1 MNTSDSTDTTETNR
15 TLHVRVDTPDN
26 AFDRVEER
34 LATIDAGERPESLFE
49 VVLQSE
55 DDLQRLLSAK
65 NIELLRVIA
74 REEPESIRDLCR
86 QVDRDIRQVQDALST
101 LERLGFVEFEESGQ
115 SKRPRVWY
123 DDITIDV
130 PIGA

>member
-1 MNTSDSTDTTETNR
+1 MSESEPTDTTGTGR
-15 TLHVRVDTPDN
+15 TIRVRVDTPDN

-34 LATIDAGERPESLFE
+34 LATIDAGETSEPLFE
-49 VVLQSE
+49 VVLRNE

-65 NIELLRVIA
+65 NVELLRVIA
-74 REEPESIRDLCR
+74 RDEPESIRDLCR
-86 QVDRDIRQVQDALST
+86 RVDRNIRQVHDALSR
-101 LERLGFVEFEESGQ
+101 LEGMGLVEFEEAGR

-130 PIGA
+130 PIRA